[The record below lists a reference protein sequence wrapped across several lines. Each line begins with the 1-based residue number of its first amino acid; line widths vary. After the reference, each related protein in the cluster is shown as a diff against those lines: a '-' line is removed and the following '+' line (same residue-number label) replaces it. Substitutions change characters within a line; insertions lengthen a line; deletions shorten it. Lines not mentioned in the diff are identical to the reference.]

1 MPTRAERRSPSKP
14 DTAPALEDTEPAK
27 KPPRKNVP
35 HSAMSN
41 FLSELKRDQA
51 RREEKL
57 RSRVGEGGS
66 ISSYIANKGQK
77 QPTGPEPLS
86 TNICVSGLPAGATE
100 EEVGRFFARWGD
112 IGIVQ
117 LERPA
122 DRTAQVAFLRR
133 EDAELALREASNT
146 PWDTATLRA
155 DWART
160 VPLPTSARFE
170 MPPDVLAAR
179 MAAVSGAS
187 RERARQTSPMPIRHR
202 HGRPP
207 GFRPPERELL
217 ARIARLPEHK
227 AAAEQ
232 LAHRARTDGLEAVVE
247 QCADQ
252 HPFLR
257 EPSVRLHMLRAH

>member
-1 MPTRAERRSPSKP
+1 
-14 DTAPALEDTEPAK
+14 
-27 KPPRKNVP
+27 
-35 HSAMSN
+35 MSN